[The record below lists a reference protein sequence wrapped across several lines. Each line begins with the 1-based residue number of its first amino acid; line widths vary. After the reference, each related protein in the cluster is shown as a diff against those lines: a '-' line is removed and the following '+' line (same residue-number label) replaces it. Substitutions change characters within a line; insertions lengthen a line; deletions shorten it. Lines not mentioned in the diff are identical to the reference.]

1 MKLIRWNHSVTD
13 SKCKVIQFIHKVNE
27 LTQLTIYIAHS
38 CTHSHVTS
46 IMEHNRKH
54 YKYNR
59 ESFWEFSEAIL
70 DNNNS
75 LLINKLNFIKI
86 YMYATDNSDYII
98 LLYMYSYGYNMLL

>member
-1 MKLIRWNHSVTD
+1 MKLIRLNHSLTN
-13 SKCKVIQFIHKVNE
+13 SKCEVIQFIHKVNE

-38 CTHSHVTS
+38 CKHSHVTS

-59 ESFWEFSEAIL
+59 ERFWEFSEAIL
-70 DNNNS
+70 DNKSS

-86 YMYATDNSDYII
+86 YIMYVTDNSDCI
-98 LLYMYSYGYNMLL
+98 LYMCSYGNNMLL